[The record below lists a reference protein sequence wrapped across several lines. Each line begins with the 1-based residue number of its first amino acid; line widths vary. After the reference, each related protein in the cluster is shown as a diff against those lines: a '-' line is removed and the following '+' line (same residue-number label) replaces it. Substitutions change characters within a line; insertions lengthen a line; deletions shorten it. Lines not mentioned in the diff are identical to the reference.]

1 MIRRPEKMNNF
12 ATNNNTTGNFATNNF
27 KKSRYLSDYIQSL
40 QRKVLYT
47 EPIFLTDVKFKSSTE
62 KTGASAI
69 TSASTDTSSNTN
81 ANANVND
88 THRFE
93 VVTSSSSRWKYDKFA
108 FGNIAKFS
116 SSNIQSKRAVSQ
128 ILRQILLERKIT
140 LQAIGQEHS
149 MVEKITNVCKQISA
163 AFVGKFETLAFEID
177 MFLKLEKT
185 ESPNVLVIDFDTSN
199 EQESNV
205 AAMLK
210 YLYLGQTGK
219 LTFNSQQSVVNF
231 MKARRYQLKANCIL
245 TFMSGV
251 IPVYGLLFTSHD

>member
-1 MIRRPEKMNNF
+1 MQILKYSTTYIHPLDPETRKMNNF
-12 ATNNNTTGNFATNNF
+12 ATNNNTTGNF

-69 TSASTDTSSNTN
+69 TSSNTSTN
-81 ANANVND
+81 A
-88 THRFE
+88 THQFE
-93 VVTSSSSRWKYDKFA
+93 VVTSSSSSWKYDKFA

-163 AFVGKFETLAFEID
+163 AFVGKFDTLAFEVD
-177 MFLKLEKT
+177 MFSKLEKT